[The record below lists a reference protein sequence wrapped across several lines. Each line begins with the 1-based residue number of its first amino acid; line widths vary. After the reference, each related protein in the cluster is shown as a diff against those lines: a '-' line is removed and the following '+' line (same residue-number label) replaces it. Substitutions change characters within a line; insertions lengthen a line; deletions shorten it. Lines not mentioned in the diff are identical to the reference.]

1 MGSVS
6 LTGNISVFFSL
17 LLITGIVQTIPK
29 TMINLIVLSAI
40 LAFAHANSDM
50 IICKMLQGEKKCV
63 DMGEIFHFLDDDG
76 SGGICQRELDALT
89 QTGDSNGDGLVTSTE
104 FEKVW
109 MEIGVEFGVEP
120 EKHAKYFSLIDGIDG
135 TEDDGVIRPIEHVA
149 LLKAFDE
156 DESNDVSPI
165 EFLQLIKKYVTDTI
179 ES

>member
-1 MGSVS
+1 MGTLRRTPSVS

-17 LLITGIVQTIPK
+17 LFITGIVQTIPK

-63 DMGEIFHFLDDDG
+63 DMGEIFHF
-76 SGGICQRELDALT
+76 
-89 QTGDSNGDGLVTSTE
+89 SNDDGLVTSTE